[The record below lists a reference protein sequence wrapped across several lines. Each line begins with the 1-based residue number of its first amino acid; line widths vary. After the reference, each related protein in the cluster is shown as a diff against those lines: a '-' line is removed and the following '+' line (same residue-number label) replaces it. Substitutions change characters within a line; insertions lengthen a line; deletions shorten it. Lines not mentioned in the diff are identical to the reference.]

1 MEFLP
6 FFFPHPSIH
15 PPIHSAVEIP
25 QAIFGCI
32 GPGFF
37 SFGVYSCNETG
48 YDLFLLRNQVHRC
61 IHLSSLTYYSHLH
74 SHVFFSSPQTVPPM
88 HTLKDHF
95 LSVCGLHPCCV
106 TFVALW
112 FLFYFSA
119 SLLCNSI
126 FHHPYTFLPPPSIV
140 LSLSLSFTLSSLFFH
155 PCSLFLSLSSHINP
169 SSLITVDVELNVEM
183 RYMQQG
189 GKLTPFKARPSV
201 PSITLSGT
209 ASHLY
214 PVWLIITVTLQRE
227 RYVKW
232 ARGIFKRFNLEYHS
246 SSVPNKCQREYHY
259 GGLVNQDIERRRMN
273 QRGAAQFNSGDNLCP
288 ILLISYLYPE
298 ECVGFWLKCTFEKS
312 HWVKLLLF
320 SLTNYRIAW

>member
-1 MEFLP
+1 MSWKHTMQTNAIVSWERSTLLITFTKKSILLSHNIKTWNFFLS
-6 FFFPHPSIH
+6 FSLIHPSIH
-15 PPIHSAVEIP
+15 PFIQAVEIP

-112 FLFYFSA
+112 FLFNFSA

-126 FHHPYTFLPPPSIV
+126 FHHPYTFLPRPQLSCPFPCPS
-140 LSLSLSFTLSSLFFH
+140 LYLLSSFIPALYF
-155 PCSLFLSLSSHINP
+155 SH
-169 SSLITVDVELNVEM
+169 S
-183 RYMQQG
+183 R
-189 GKLTPFKARPSV
+189 LT
-201 PSITLSGT
+201 SIPL
-209 ASHLY
+209 H
-214 PVWLIITVTLQRE
+214 
-227 RYVKW
+227 
-232 ARGIFKRFNLEYHS
+232 
-246 SSVPNKCQREYHY
+246 
-259 GGLVNQDIERRRMN
+259 
-273 QRGAAQFNSGDNLCP
+273 
-288 ILLISYLYPE
+288 
-298 ECVGFWLKCTFEKS
+298 
-312 HWVKLLLF
+312 
-320 SLTNYRIAW
+320 